1 MSIVPKN
8 LLNAHVVVLCTA
20 HNNCGIAPYVE
31 GSKPYDYHA
40 CTNCCSDQSS
50 SPSSPSSP
58 CSIRIMQII
67 GKTAEGRMACLR
79 NWAPLHQWNFKKYTN
94 NMFEFKHFAEH
105 TDDPVFKTYFECTRN
120 HNMLYF

>member
-8 LLNAHVVVLCTA
+8 LLNAQVVVLCTA
-20 HNNCGIAPYVE
+20 HNNSGIAPYVE

-40 CTNCCSDQSS
+40 CTNCCAD
-50 SPSSPSSP
+50 PSSSP

-67 GKTAEGRMACLR
+67 GKTAEGRMGCLR

-120 HNMLYF
+120 HSMLYF